1 VPAEGLTNNV
11 QTTLSAAIGST
22 SATAITVASAVGFP
36 SGQLLT
42 ANQSSFETGTT
53 GWANS
58 GGNSSIAQT
67 TAQAL
72 DGTHSLSLTASSAAD
87 MYAYTSIGT
96 SGVPVTG
103 GGTYTAYA
111 YFRAATTG
119 RNVQATINWYDSS
132 GTLISGVNG
141 ALVADTT
148 TGWTQAYC
156 TAVAPSNAAYAALIT
171 WVRAPANAEVHY
183 VDVAWFAAGYL
194 TQWRILV
201 DSEIM
206 VVTGGHGLTTWIVT
220 RGAEGTT
227 AATHLI
233 NATVIQL
240 LTAGA
245 VGNLGAQGVLGYAQI
260 TATQSGITTQ
270 VDITGLVVAVTVGA
284 GRRLKIT
291 FYTPALYS
299 SVGSDQVFTW
309 MFEDGAQIQTGA
321 VTNPGTTG
329 TCSTTVAY
337 RSPAA
342 GTHTYKMQV
351 SRANGTGTAS
361 VYAGTAFPAF
371 LVVED
376 VGPVS

>member
-22 SATAITVASAVGFP
+22 SATAISVASAAGFP

-53 GWANS
+53 GWVS
-58 GGNSSIAQT
+58 TGGNSAIAQS

-72 DGTHSLSLTASSAAD
+72 DGTHSLSVTASSAAD
-87 MYAYTSIGT
+87 MYAATSIGT

-111 YFRAATTG
+111 FFRAATTG
-119 RNVQATINWYDSS
+119 RNVQCTINWYDSG
-132 GTLISGVNG
+132 GTIISGSNG
-141 ALVADTT
+141 VQVADTT
-148 TGWTQAYC
+148 TGWTQAYV
-156 TAVAPSNAAYAALIT
+156 TAVAPSNAAFAALIT

-183 VDVAWFAAGYL
+183 VDVAWLAAGYL

-206 VVTGGHGLTTWIVT
+206 VVTGGHGLTTWVVT

-245 VGNLGAQGVLGYAQI
+245 LANFGPQGVLAYAQI
-260 TATQSGITTQ
+260 TANQASVGTSPT
-270 VDITGLVVAVTVGA
+270 DITGLLVSVTVPA
-284 GRRLKIT
+284 GRRIRISAQT
-291 FYTPALYS
+291 FFQAGAATYINTQIQEGATTLQQSQLPIDPAGGAINSSLPS
-299 SVGSDQVFTW
+299 SVVLIPS
-309 MFEDGAQIQTGA
+309 
-321 VTNPGTTG
+321 
-329 TCSTTVAY
+329 
-337 RSPAA
+337 A
-342 GTHTYKMQV
+342 GTHTYKLQG
-351 SRANGTGTAS
+351 NCGTGTVTFLAS
-361 VYAGTAFPAF
+361 ATFPAYIM
-371 LVVED
+371 VED
-376 VGPVS
+376 IGAAS